1 MFDPATD
8 AFVIDV
14 IERDESKNVR
24 DAVDVARLLDEDIQ
38 PNFHDVSM
46 IRPIRPAAPV
56 EQAQ

>member
-1 MFDPATD
+1 MSDPATD

-24 DAVDVARLLDEDIQ
+24 DAVDVARLLDDKLE
-38 PNFHDVSM
+38 PNVLDVSQ

>member
-14 IERDESKNVR
+14 IERDESKDVR
-24 DAVDVARLLDEDIQ
+24 DAVEIAQLLDEEIQ
-38 PNFHDVSM
+38 PNFHDVSQ

-56 EQAQ
+56 EEAQ